1 MSSLLIRHVD
11 DALRAR
17 LRARARTH
25 HRSLKEEARETLR
38 SALARDTGEEENESL
53 LQLASLL
60 FGPKRSV
67 DVDLPPRAED
77 GKRPAP
83 DFSRL
88 EFGR

>member
-17 LRARARTH
+17 LRARARAH

-60 FGPKRSV
+60 FGPKRGV
-67 DVDLPPRAED
+67 DVAHGTTRDQTQ
-77 GKRPAP
+77 
-83 DFSRL
+83 
-88 EFGR
+88 